1 MEGAMLPSSG
11 LVEGE
16 DDLVRVTVAQPV
28 EISSTPLIHHMGA
41 SPRRG
46 TLDERLH
53 TQRNKTFQWFP
64 EC

>member
-53 TQRNKTFQWFP
+53 T
-64 EC
+64 EE

>member
-28 EISSTPLIHHMGA
+28 EI
-41 SPRRG
+41 
-46 TLDERLH
+46 
-53 TQRNKTFQWFP
+53 
-64 EC
+64 